1 MKTVQDVIFFFEVKV
16 VKLLI
21 NYFVMVKVILVGIVR
36 LAKNLQVK
44 LKTSLRIKS
53 KLIISVA

>member
-44 LKTSLRIKS
+44 LKT
-53 KLIISVA
+53 